1 MDILFVM
8 DPLEKLD
15 KVWDNSLYLLG
26 ELTRRGHTCWTAD
39 SGDLHPKK
47 SSLFGTCRQMT
58 AEGFERPR
66 KKWKFQRAGKKSWD
80 LTRFDLILI
89 RKDPPV
95 DAQYLYFI
103 ELLETISSRV
113 PIANDPR
120 GIRNTNEKL
129 SILNFPEWIPKTFV
143 SSSPQGILEFQK
155 RCRRPIVVKPLDQK
169 GGHGIFLLPLRSSNA
184 VSRLIRATKRGAQTL
199 MAQEFIRAKRQG
211 EKRIILLNGKVLT
224 VYEKKS
230 KPHEFRANLGL
241 GARWMPASLSAREKK
256 LVRAVKPYL
265 IREKLYFVGLD
276 ILDERLIE
284 INVTSPAGITEAKVL
299 YPKQRLVEAWAG
311 FLERL
316 ALAGRRRGRS

>member
-1 MDILFVM
+1 MRFLFVM
-8 DPLEKLD
+8 DSLKRLD
-15 KVWDNSLYLLG
+15 LKWDTSLFILK
-26 ELTRRGHTCWTAD
+26 ELNRRDHKTWVAD
-39 SGDLHPKK
+39 STDL
-47 SSLFGTCRQMT
+47 S
-58 AEGFERPR
+58 AEGKGAFARATQIRSFENRIDSL
-66 KKWKFQRAGKKSWD
+66 RAERRD
-80 LTRFDLILI
+80 LSEFHCILI

-265 IREKLYFVGLD
+265 IREKL
-276 ILDERLIE
+276 
-284 INVTSPAGITEAKVL
+284 
-299 YPKQRLVEAWAG
+299 
-311 FLERL
+311 
-316 ALAGRRRGRS
+316 